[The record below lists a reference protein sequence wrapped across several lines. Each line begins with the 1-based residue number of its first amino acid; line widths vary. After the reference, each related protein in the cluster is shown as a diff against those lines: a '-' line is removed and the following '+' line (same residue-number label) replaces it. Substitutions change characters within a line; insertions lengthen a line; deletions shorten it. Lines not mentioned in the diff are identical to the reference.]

1 MITEPIIKEMHKAI
15 IICLAIL
22 LCNGCIMQPQAIAFL
37 NQYESEDFSQFN
49 KASVF
54 IRGVFEKNF
63 VIFVDAPHL
72 IRDSLNAG
80 CYVVMLDRK
89 SYQVIQSHWMT
100 DFDVDADTL
109 KLQQLAQAL
118 MKYGIPRLSVDE
130 QENVFV
136 YLKDVES
143 LALVRFANE
152 EEVEKMRI
160 KYDAIEPHY
169 WKRCWKKA
177 RGNWYR
183 YKGS

>member
-1 MITEPIIKEMHKAI
+1 
-15 IICLAIL
+15 
-22 LCNGCIMQPQAIAFL
+22 
-37 NQYESEDFSQFN
+37 
-49 KASVF
+49 
-54 IRGVFEKNF
+54 
-63 VIFVDAPHL
+63 
-72 IRDSLNAG
+72 
-80 CYVVMLDRK
+80 
-89 SYQVIQSHWMT
+89 
-100 DFDVDADTL
+100 
-109 KLQQLAQAL
+109 